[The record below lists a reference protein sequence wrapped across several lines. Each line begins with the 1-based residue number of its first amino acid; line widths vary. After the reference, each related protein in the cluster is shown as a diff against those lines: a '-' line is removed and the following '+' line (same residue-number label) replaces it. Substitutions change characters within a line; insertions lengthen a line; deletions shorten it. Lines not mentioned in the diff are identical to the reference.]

1 MSDDELR
8 QRIARLDPTAG
19 AATDPITSPEARAL
33 LEEIMSTP
41 IKESETITSIRGHE
55 TGGSET
61 GGPERR
67 RSRFTMPALVGTAA
81 AVVLAVGLI
90 AVQGR
95 DDNGGEIADAPIAT
109 TATTAPGKLKV
120 IELSAPAD
128 DIMAMCM
135 AITPE
140 LLADMPVAFKGTV
153 DTSEGEMVTLR
164 IDEVYKGT
172 DAQVATLVAPAGMEA
187 LIGGIAFEPGQQ
199 YLITATDGVVNY
211 CGFSGPATPEL
222 QALFDQA
229 FAAG

>member
-1 MSDDELR
+1 MSDDDMR

-41 IKESETITSIRGHE
+41 VIESETT
-55 TGGSET
+55 TPA
-61 GGPERR
+61 GGPEHRR
-67 RSRFTMPALVGTAA
+67 KRFAMPALIGTAA

-90 AVQGR
+90 AVRGR
-95 DDNGGEIADAPIAT
+95 DDGGGEVADAPIAT

-120 IELSAPAD
+120 VELSAPAD

-140 LLADMPVAFKGTV
+140 LLADTQVAFKGTV
-153 DTSEGEMVTLR
+153 DTSEGEIVTLT

-199 YLITATDGVVNY
+199 YLITATDGIVNY